1 MNKRNLY
8 NLVIMVAVL
17 LSQSI
22 VITEAQ
28 AVSNH
33 KLERRAFK
41 QINQHRRAEDLQ
53 PLKWNA
59 KVAKIARTHSKN
71 MAQGRVEFGHAGFNK
86 RYKKIQNQISN
97 VRSVGENVAY
107 TTVTPGTAKHVV
119 QLWLNSKGHRENI
132 ETPEFNVSGMG
143 VGKKGRYYYFTQIF
157 VYKE

>member
-8 NLVIMVAVL
+8 FTLVVATVLFSQCVIM
-17 LSQSI
+17 
-22 VITEAQ
+22 TEAQ

-41 QINQHRRAEDLQ
+41 QINQHRRSEDLH
-53 PLKWNA
+53 PLKWNV
-59 KVAKIARTHSKN
+59 KVAKIARIHSKH
-71 MAQGRVEFGHAGFNK
+71 MASGRVEFGHAGFNK
-86 RYKKIQNQISN
+86 RYQKIQNQIPN
-97 VRSVGENVAY
+97 VQSVGENVAY

-119 QLWLNSKGHRENI
+119 QLWLGSAGHLANI

-157 VYKE
+157 VYKQ